1 MIAISEGSSLIT
13 TNVIHRVFQ
22 IKFKNNVATGFTI
35 DVDGRQYIVTAR
47 HVVEGISE
55 GEKLN
60 LLHDNIWKKIEI
72 QVIGVGS
79 GLIDISVLSSN
90 QQVSPSLPL
99 PPDMAGLVYGQEAY
113 FLGFP
118 YGMYGDVGLITQDW
132 PLPFVKSAIVSC
144 VFKKDEVA
152 TIFLDGY
159 NNRGFSGGP
168 VVFKEPNKN
177 DFKVAGV
184 ISGYRFSDEPTFSEG
199 QETNIS
205 YRENTGIIIAYS
217 IKHAVDLIKENPN
230 GFLLATN

>member
-1 MIAISEGSSLIT
+1 MIT

-22 IKFKNNVATGFTI
+22 LKYKNNLGTGFTI
-35 DVDGRQYIVTAR
+35 EVDGRQYIITAR

-60 LLHDNIWKKIEI
+60 LLHDNMWKEIEI
-72 QVIGVGS
+72 QIIGVGS
-79 GLIDISVLSSN
+79 DLIDISVLAPN

-99 PPDMAGLVYGQEAY
+99 PPDMGGLIYGQEAY

-144 VFKKDEVA
+144 LFKKDDVV
-152 TIFLDGY
+152 TILLDGY
-159 NNRGFSGGP
+159 NNKGFSGGP
-168 VVFKEPNKN
+168 VVFKEPNTI

-184 ISGYRFSDEPTFSEG
+184 ISGYRFSDEPTFLEG
-199 QETNIS
+199 QKTEIS
-205 YRENTGIIIAYS
+205 YRENTGIVIAYS
-217 IKHAVDLIKENPN
+217 IQHAVDLIKQNPK
-230 GFLLATN
+230 GFLLTTNKN